1 MICIKPMAPAGEVA
15 LAAPRLS
22 ACMTARTHASGR
34 PNRWAATAIYAAHL
48 SIVGE
53 PFWGATVAPRPNDAL
68 QLSSPPSGTNN
79 SALRPSAQ
87 AVKMVIRSITDLS
100 GSASE
105 GSAQLWTTA
114 VMLAAAN
121 AKPRQWA
128 PAITPPGTFRAPE
141 RLGCA
146 EGTKVLPQQLE
157 PT

>member
-34 PNRWAATAIYAAHL
+34 PNRRAASAIYAAHL
-48 SIVGE
+48 SIVGA
-53 PFWGATVAPRPNDAL
+53 PSCGATVAPRQNDAL

-87 AVKMVIRSITDLS
+87 AVKIVIRSITDLS

-114 VMLAAAN
+114 VMLAAVK
-121 AKPRQWA
+121 AKPRQSA
-128 PAITPPGTFRAPE
+128 AAIRPAVTFRA
-141 RLGCA
+141 LDGLA
-146 EGTKVLPQQLE
+146 GAV
-157 PT
+157 